1 MKTRRDLSRLLA
13 LLLAFA
19 LVVLAACSE
28 GDFSP
33 TEPTGGG
40 PQGGTQTVLSVP
52 LVLQQTPVWCWA
64 AVSEMVFRY
73 YRTGFEQCQILSA
86 WYRAPCC
93 GAASQ
98 FCQTTASI
106 EVIRETLGG
115 FGIRSIHFPGPISF
129 QAVQSEI
136 NAGRPI
142 IVAYRGSSAGHV
154 VVIHGYDARGN
165 VYIRD
170 PLFGS
175 FVVPYGNSFSYGG
188 QYIWADTIYG
198 IG

>member
-1 MKTRRDLSRLLA
+1 MKTRRDLSRLLS
-13 LLLAFA
+13 LLLALF
-19 LVVLAACSE
+19 LVVSASCSE

-33 TEPTGGG
+33 TEPMGGTGGG
-40 PQGGTQTVLSVP
+40 TQRVLSVP

-73 YRTGFEQCQILSA
+73 YNRGATQCQILSG
-86 WYRAPCC
+86 WYQGNCC
-93 GAASQ
+93 AFPQA
-98 FCQTTASI
+98 CLTTAPLQ
-106 EVIRETLGG
+106 VIQQTLGA
-115 FGIRSIHFPGPISF
+115 FGIGSAVFPGPISF
-129 QAVQSEI
+129 QAVQNEI

-154 VVIHGYDARGN
+154 VIIHGYDAQGN

-170 PLFGS
+170 PLYGS
-175 FVVPYGNSFSYGG
+175 FVVPYGSSFSYGG
-188 QYIWADTIYG
+188 QFIWSDTIYG